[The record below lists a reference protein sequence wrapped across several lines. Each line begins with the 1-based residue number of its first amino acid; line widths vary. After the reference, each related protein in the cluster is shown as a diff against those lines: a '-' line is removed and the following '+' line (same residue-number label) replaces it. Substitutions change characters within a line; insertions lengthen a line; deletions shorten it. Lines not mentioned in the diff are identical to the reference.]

1 LALMVAFRARR
12 EEPMVK
18 SNMEGRSES
27 IFRTKPVVTRLELD
41 SCSMVL
47 MLVLLGI
54 RSWAKQRLD
63 AKARP

>member
-1 LALMVAFRARR
+1 MALMVAFRARR

-54 RSWAKQRLD
+54 
-63 AKARP
+63 